1 MSEQTEENEAEGNE
15 AEGNEAVAVGADSGA
30 AGTPADYESATARL
44 DEIITRL
51 DSGDAQLRET
61 LDLCAEAKTLIQYC
75 ATELAAVDE
84 GLKEL
89 RLEDLASSLKPA
101 GAPSQTVV
109 SPPAEVTPEALVEPT
124 GSAPAAPGTVTDE
137 QPPPPEEP
145 PF

>member
-1 MSEQTEENEAEGNE
+1 MSEKQDPEG
-15 AEGNEAVAVGADSGA
+15 ATGTA
-30 AGTPADYESATARL
+30 AGDSAASDYEAATARL
-44 DEIITRL
+44 DQIIARL

-61 LDLCAEAKTLIQYC
+61 LDLCAEAKTLIEHC

-89 RLEDLASSLKPA
+89 RLEDLAASLKPSSPS
-101 GAPSQTVV
+101 APPTEAA
-109 SPPAEVTPEALVEPT
+109 PAEAEPA
-124 GSAPAAPGTVTDE
+124 GDD